1 MTRSPDAGFRI
12 TNQEAVRM
20 LLATFDRHED
30 QADDVLKASVC
41 PKSLAIA
48 LSYLASDLL
57 EFLTVETGRSPVDL
71 ISRTTIGRLM

>member
-12 TNQEAVRM
+12 TNQEAVEM
-20 LLATFDRHED
+20 VLLTFNRHDD
-30 QADDVLKASVC
+30 QADDILRGSVC

-57 EFLTVETGRSPVDL
+57 EFLTVETGMAPSDL
-71 ISRTTIGRLM
+71 LARTTIGRLR